1 MSAVVLSNLAENE
14 DLQEKIRKVRD
25 TLKEYG
31 VEVAVTS
38 VGAGVV
44 LMGLYGSALVANA
57 LILAVTTTTGIIL
70 IAYKLP
76 RAMQKA
82 LVKHGLFTDMA
93 AAVGTYYVLGASV
106 TSLMAA
112 AFVGVFTSVI
122 LWVAK
127 PVFEEEAEKQSVLV
141 SIEEA

>member
-1 MSAVVLSNLAENE
+1 MGTAILSGLSDNSE
-14 DLQEKIRKVRD
+14 LQENVKKIRE

-76 RAMQKA
+76 RSMQKA
-82 LVKHGLFTDMA
+82 LVKHGLLTDMTA
-93 AAVGTYYVLGASV
+93 ALGTYYILGASV

-112 AFVGVFTSVI
+112 AFVGVFTSMI